1 MGKLAD
7 YLEKK
12 RIEREGLP
20 LLYIVKSNRDG
31 VTPVRSCQVA
41 EITRD
46 VGKRMEP
53 KPESPID
60 RYRTVDGW
68 TYDIHRDRTSSIDEH
83 HGSGFGDL
91 WAGTTAV
98 FLDEKAAETWSSMEH
113 IRIIKQ
119 YGSRAEDEEIIMP
132 SC

>member
-12 RIEREGLP
+12 RIEKEGLP
-20 LLYIVKSNRDG
+20 VLYVVKSNRDG
-31 VTPVRSCQVA
+31 VSVVKACQVA
-41 EITRD
+41 EITQG

-60 RYRTVDGW
+60 RYRTTDGW
-68 TYDIHRDRTSSIDEH
+68 TYDIHRDRSSSIEEH
-83 HGSGFGDL
+83 YGSGFGDL
-91 WAGTTAV
+91 WSSTTAA
-98 FLDEKAAETWSSMEH
+98 FLDEKAAETWASMEH
-113 IRIIKQ
+113 IRITKQ
-119 YGSRAEDEEIIMP
+119 YGSEAEDEEIIIP